1 MLELRHRDHAI
12 RITRMPQ
19 AGGLV
24 LAIEVQFSHRATLT
38 SYRRISD
45 ADDADQA
52 AVHDAIALV
61 NRVIDAPAGVQA

>member
-45 ADDADQA
+45 ADDAEQA